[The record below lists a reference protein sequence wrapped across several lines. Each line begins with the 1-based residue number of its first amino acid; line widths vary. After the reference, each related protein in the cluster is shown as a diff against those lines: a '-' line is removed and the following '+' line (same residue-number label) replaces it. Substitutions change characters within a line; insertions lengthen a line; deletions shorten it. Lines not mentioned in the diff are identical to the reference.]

1 MKASIRRLLPLL
13 LMTSSVYAGEVPD
26 VKTTVEAMN
35 VCRQEHAALERLDCY
50 DRILS
55 PEPDSGFAGAL
66 VKARYDGEARRWA
79 VEQEKQ
85 RQDNSTELL
94 LIRTEG
100 VRPMVI
106 ITAPAIGSLPP
117 RPVLMFSCVDNIT
130 RMQVALTASRQE
142 SDIPVTLNTENGQ
155 FRSRWFVRENG
166 FLLEASR
173 GLAGIDEIK
182 QLFSAKTLTLVAGSG
197 NAGKLTFNIDGL
209 AQTIA
214 PLRKACHWVGK

>member
-26 VKTTVEAMN
+26 VRTTVEAMN
-35 VCRQEHAALERLDCY
+35 VCRQEHSALERLDCY

-94 LIRTEG
+94 LIRCS
-100 VRPMVI
+100 
-106 ITAPAIGSLPP
+106 GSQKARTRSKKDATPC
-117 RPVLMFSCVDNIT
+117 CV
-130 RMQVALTASRQE
+130 A
-142 SDIPVTLNTENGQ
+142 
-155 FRSRWFVRENG
+155 F
-166 FLLEASR
+166 
-173 GLAGIDEIK
+173 
-182 QLFSAKTLTLVAGSG
+182 
-197 NAGKLTFNIDGL
+197 
-209 AQTIA
+209 
-214 PLRKACHWVGK
+214 